1 MKNLAQNCKDQLLNK
16 LNNEGFVFLESYLE
30 SKTTLEVASMVG
42 TVLDFEKIAPEYGVP
57 TIQELRPRNKDSQY
71 LHRYH
76 GNFGLGEYPAHTD
89 LAHWARPPRFL
100 MLRAKAGQN
109 QVNTHIYSRAGAL
122 TFLPDGLV
130 KKAVFAPRK
139 NTGIP
144 TPLTMTIFSREAF
157 GIRWDP
163 LFIYPLNDAAKK
175 CDEIIRS
182 PEFTS
187 NRIEVSMAHQA
198 DTLIIDNW
206 RVMHGRSSVP
216 IDAVSRVIERVY
228 LEAVNG

>member
-1 MKNLAQNCKDQLLNK
+1 MNLAQNCKDQILHE

-30 SKTTLEVASMVG
+30 SKTTLEVASAVG
-42 TVLDFEKIAPEYGVP
+42 AVLDFANIAPEYCVK
-57 TIQELRPRNKDSQY
+57 TIQELRPSNNDSHH

-89 LAHWARPPRFL
+89 LAHWDRPPRFL
-100 MLRAKAGQN
+100 MLRAKNGN
-109 QVNTHIYSRAGAL
+109 NKVNTHIYSHAGAL
-122 TFLPDGLV
+122 TLLPDDLV
-130 KKAVFAPRK
+130 KRAIFAPRK

-144 TPLTMTIFSREAF
+144 TPLSMTIFSREVF

-187 NRIEVSMAHQA
+187 SRIEVSMAHQA
-198 DTLIIDNW
+198 DTLIVDNW

-216 IDAVSRVIERVY
+216 IDAMSRVIERVY